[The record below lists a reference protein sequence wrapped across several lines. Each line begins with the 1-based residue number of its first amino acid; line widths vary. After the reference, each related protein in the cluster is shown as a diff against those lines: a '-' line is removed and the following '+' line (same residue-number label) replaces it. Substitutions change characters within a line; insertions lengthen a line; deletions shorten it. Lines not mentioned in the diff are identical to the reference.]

1 MTLQTML
8 VCEVIL
14 EQSELQICSAV
25 QMTYCENEFTCE
37 NRLCLNRLYNSIEKI
52 QVLIFLPEKC

>member
-1 MTLQTML
+1 ML
-8 VCEVIL
+8 ACEVIL

-37 NRLCLNRLYNSIEKI
+37 NRPCLNSLYNSIEKF
-52 QVLIFLPEKC
+52 QVLILSPEKC